1 VTFDQLVTFM
11 REFGF
16 PVVVAMWFMLRLEK
30 RLDRQQELLSSLMT
44 STAILA
50 RSLDD
55 HRADIRARSGL
66 VPVVTLPEEA
76 KS

>member
-1 VTFDQLVTFM
+1 
-11 REFGF
+11 
-16 PVVVAMWFMLRLEK
+16 MLRLEK

>member
-1 VTFDQLVTFM
+1 MFL

-16 PVVVAMWFMLRLEK
+16 PVVVAMWFMLRVEK
-30 RLDRQQELLSSLMT
+30 RMDREQELLSSLMT

-55 HRADIRARSGL
+55 HRADVRARS
-66 VPVVTLPEEA
+66 VVSAATKLPEDT